1 MFLENTNEV
10 KMTTTSFTLQE
21 IFELAYKVMIKNGC
35 NESNANAL
43 AKIVQSAERDGS
55 HSHGLFRIPGYVKA
69 LRSGKVKG
77 DALPVIKK
85 ITPNILK
92 VSGNN
97 CFAPLAQ
104 EMGLKEIVQITKKL
118 GVGVLSLTE
127 IHHFAALWPE
137 VEYLAENNLV
147 GIACTAYMPSV
158 APAGG
163 NTPFFGTNPIA
174 FAYPI
179 PGKNPIVY
187 DMATAAMA
195 QGEVQIAARDE
206 KKVPLGTG
214 LDGDG
219 QLTDDP
225 KKILEGVL
233 LPFGGYKGS
242 AIALMVE
249 LLAAGVTGENFSYE
263 AKENDNGDGGPPQGG
278 EIIIALS
285 PEIIGGSGWSK
296 HVKDFYSRLSSIKG
310 ARIPG
315 ERRHKNRLDTGPRE
329 INTNLVNSINSLL

>member
-1 MFLENTNEV
+1 
-10 KMTTTSFTLQE
+10 MTTTTLTLQE
-21 IFELAYKVMIKNGC
+21 IYQLAYDVMIKNGC
-35 NESNANAL
+35 DHPNASAL
-43 AKIVQSAERDGS
+43 AKIVQTAERDGS
-55 HSHGLFRIPGYVKA
+55 HSHGLFRVPGYVKA
-69 LRSGKVKG
+69 LKSGKVNGHSK
-77 DALPVIKK
+77 PVIKK
-85 ITPNILK
+85 LAPSIIK
-92 VSGNN
+92 VEGKN

-104 EMGLKEIVQITKKL
+104 ELGLKEIVSVTKKL

-137 VEYLAENNLV
+137 VEYLAENDLV

-163 NTPFFGTNPIA
+163 NKAFFGTNPIA
-174 FAYPI
+174 FSYPV

-195 QGEVQIAARDE
+195 QGEVQIAARDG

-214 LDGDG
+214 LDKNG
-219 QLTDDP
+219 QLSDDP
-225 KKILEGVL
+225 EKILEGVL

-242 AIALMVE
+242 AISLMVE
-249 LLAAGVTGENFSYE
+249 LLAAGVTGERFSYE

-278 EIIIALS
+278 EIVVALS
-285 PEIIGGSGWSK
+285 PKIIGGDNWDE
-296 HVKDFYSRLSSIKG
+296 HVNNFHSRLSSIEG

-315 ERRHKNRLDTGPRE
+315 QRRHSNRLDSGPRE
-329 INTNLVNSINSLL
+329 INADLVGLIKDFLKE